1 VSRVL
6 YPSTKNLP
14 STPVTAI
21 NKASMAT
28 RKTRILVVDDEPNI
42 REVVEL
48 YLRREGFEVET
59 TGDGAAALEAIE
71 RNAPDL
77 IVLDLML
84 PVMGGIQLTRTLRE
98 GQLEIPIIML
108 TAKGDEADR
117 VAGLELGADDY
128 VTKPFSPKELV
139 ARVKAVLRRAS
150 AKPLVDPQ
158 AQPVTIGDVSI
169 NPSTRQVWVRDN
181 QEVTLTAKEF
191 DLLWFFM
198 NHPGQV
204 FTRDQLLDHIWGFDF
219 FGDASTVTVHVR
231 RLREK
236 IERRPTKPEYILT
249 VWGVGYK
256 FAADQKQ

>member
-1 VSRVL
+1 MSQ
-6 YPSTKNLP
+6 K
-14 STPVTAI
+14 
-21 NKASMAT
+21 K
-28 RKTRILVVDDEPNI
+28 RILVVDDEPNI

-48 YLRREGFEVET
+48 YLRREGFEVEIT
-59 TGDGAAALEAIE
+59 ADGAAALAAIE
-71 RNAPDL
+71 RKLPDL

-84 PVMGGIQLTRTLRE
+84 PVLGGLQLTRALRE
-98 GQLEIPIIML
+98 GDYDLPIIML
-108 TAKGDEADR
+108 TAKGSEAER
-117 VAGLELGADDY
+117 IRGLEYGADDY

-158 AQPVTIGDVSI
+158 AQPVTIGDITI
-169 NPSTRQVWVRDN
+169 NPSTRQVWARDKE
-181 QEVTLTAKEF
+181 EVSLTAKEF
-191 DLLWFFM
+191 DLLWVFM

-204 FTRDQLLDHIWGFDF
+204 FSRDQLLDSVWGYDF

-236 IERRPTKPEYILT
+236 IEKDPNNPQYVLT

-256 FAADQKQ
+256 FSMGD